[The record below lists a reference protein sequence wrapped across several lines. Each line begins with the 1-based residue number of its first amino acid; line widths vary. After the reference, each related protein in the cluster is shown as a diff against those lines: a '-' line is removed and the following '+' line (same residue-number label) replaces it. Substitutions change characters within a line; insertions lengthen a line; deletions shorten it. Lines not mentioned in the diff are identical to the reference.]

1 MAVNGSQQGSSWDPH
16 TAFKIVASQHAPPS
30 LQTMLRLRLAA
41 QEQVRPGV
49 ACSPDC
55 SAAAPV
61 IHSLITTHR

>member
-41 QEQVRPGV
+41 QQQVRPGV
-49 ACSPDC
+49 H
-55 SAAAPV
+55 AAQIAQLQ
-61 IHSLITTHR
+61 HQSYTR